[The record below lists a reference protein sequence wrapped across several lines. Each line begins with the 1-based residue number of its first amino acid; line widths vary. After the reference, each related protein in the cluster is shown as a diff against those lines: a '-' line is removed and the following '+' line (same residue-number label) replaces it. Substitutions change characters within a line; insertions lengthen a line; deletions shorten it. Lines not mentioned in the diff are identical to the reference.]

1 MTANNC
7 RRAAWRA
14 ALLAGVSSVAIS
26 HGSGALAACS
36 GVDTGTVL
44 CDAANPSGGSLTTIF
59 AGSTTVT
66 VNAGAGITGTANAA
80 VTVGDLTF
88 NHSDPGGIGNP
99 AVLGLALSSSG
110 TGNITYT
117 GSANVTGPHALSAI
131 TVGGTISIRQSGG
144 VVAGEVDAVSQSGSI
159 LIDTTGS
166 QVISPAFGIFAQTAG
181 PQADIS
187 IHTGAVTTAPGQSAI
202 FVRTAPATS
211 GGRNFGVT
219 TDGAIIGTIEI
230 YNNGLGTTG
239 LTARETVNGAID
251 IRATNTANTSA
262 VTVTLDRDVNGGV
275 TVRNAGT
282 GSTNVHTHGITGG
295 RLEASGTGAN
305 NSLVV
310 DGNVAMGTQIA
321 FGGSVAL
328 VSLTGSGTQ
337 TATING
343 AISGNFDS
351 SSLGFSTFK
360 YGLTA
365 LLGST
370 SANGAATLNV
380 TGPVTITGTAAPGSS
395 EFVMGVVA
403 NSSGIASASF
413 NIGAVSATNNGAIS
427 PGATGVTTAMQ
438 TFGNHGLTAN
448 GAISATANGSG
459 GTANGI
465 NAITVLSAPG
475 ASSATGEFTILAA
488 SDVTATA
495 DGAASG
501 IIARRGAVT
510 VAGLGGVSVTSQGTV
525 TATSANGVAIGVTG
539 EIANGAT
546 NAATLSIRTEGDVI
560 ASGLAAGSIGIRAQR
575 DGLGDIRIDALAK
588 VQSSGIGISAS
599 RTTAG
604 NILITTGANTEITG
618 TTGVVTSGGTTTLV
632 NAGTITGTGG
642 TAIQFGGTNDVLTL
656 LAGSSINGNVLGNG
670 SSVLQLG
677 SATAATF
684 DTAKLGAGFAN
695 FNILAGAN
703 WTLTGSSAFAG
714 TVNVDGLLSVNAAMT
729 GANVIVGAGGTL
741 GGTGSIGNT
750 TISGTLSPGNSPG
763 TITMASLTLTTA
775 ASYLVQVSGT
785 ISDSVVVTGTA
796 NVAGTVVI
804 DPLTRLTQ
812 RTTYTIVSA
821 GTLNGTFSTANLLT
835 ANNFARNPV
844 LSYVGN
850 DVLLTLDPGLLSP
863 VLPANAGANQNKIA
877 GAIDNG
883 LLGGGNLSNAFSAI
897 FNLSGNNLLNGL
909 TQLSGETATGS
920 QQTTFHAMTQFMGLM
935 TDPFIDGTRRMAPTR
950 RHMPG
955 KKIPLTMP
963 MPREAKPRSK
973 NEREAYAAVY
983 SKAPLARNYDP
994 RWSVW
999 GAGFGGSQTTD
1010 GNVAAGSN
1018 NTTSRV
1024 FGVAAGADYRFSPN
1038 TIAGFA
1044 LAGGGTNF
1052 SVTGG
1057 GSGRS
1062 DLFQAGA
1069 FVKHNIGAAYI
1080 SGALAY
1086 GWQDITTDRTVTV
1099 GTVDRLRAQFNA
1111 NAFSGRAEGGYR
1123 FVAPWIGGIGITP
1136 YAAGQFTTF
1145 DLPAY
1150 AEQVVSGANTF
1161 ALAYG
1166 SKSVT
1171 ATRSEVGLRADK
1183 SFAMTNAIL
1192 TLRGRAAWAHD
1203 FNPDRTVAATF
1214 QTLPGA
1220 IFVVN
1225 GARQASNA
1233 ALTTAAAEIKWM
1245 NGWSVG
1251 RHVRGRILRRH
1262 PQLCR
1267 QGRGPLRLVNQRS
1280 GKPAR

>member
-1 MTANNC
+1 M
-7 RRAAWRA
+7 AAWRA

-26 HGSGALAACS
+26 HGSDALAACS
-36 GVDTGTVL
+36 GVDTDTVL

-66 VNAGAGITGTANAA
+66 VNAGAGITGTAVAT

-99 AVLGLALSSSG
+99 GVLGVALSSSG
-110 TGNITYT
+110 TGTVTYT
-117 GSANVTGPHALSAI
+117 GSANVTGPHALSALTI
-131 TVGGTISIRQSGG
+131 DGTISIRQSAG
-144 VVAGEVDAVSQSGSI
+144 VLAGEIDAVSQSGSI

-166 QVISPAFGIFAQTAG
+166 QVVSQATGIFAQTGAQG
-181 PQADIS
+181 DIS
-187 IHTGAVTTAPGQSAI
+187 IHTGAVTTVPGQHAI
-202 FVRTAPATS
+202 FVRSAPFTN
-211 GGRNFGVT
+211 GGRYFGVT
-219 TDGAIIGTIEI
+219 TDGVITGAIGVF
-230 YNNGLGTTG
+230 NDGLGTTG
-239 LTARETVNGAID
+239 LTARETVNGAIN
-251 IRATNTANTSA
+251 IQATNTANTSA
-262 VTVTLDRDVNGGV
+262 VTVTLDRDVNGAV
-275 TVRNAGT
+275 TVRNGGT
-282 GSTNVHTHGITGG
+282 GSTNVHTHGVTGG
-295 RLEASGTGAN
+295 RLEATGTGAN

-395 EFVMGVVA
+395 EFVTGVVA
-403 NSSGIASASF
+403 NSTGIAPASF

-427 PGATGVTTAMQ
+427 PGSTGVTTAMQ

-465 NAITVLSAPG
+465 NAITVLSGPG

-539 EIANGAT
+539 EMANGAT

-599 RTTAG
+599 RSTAG
-604 NILITTGANTEITG
+604 NILITTGANTEIIG

-656 LAGSSINGNVLGNG
+656 LAGSTINGNLLGNG
-670 SSVLQLG
+670 SSLLQLG
-677 SATAATF
+677 STSAATF
-684 DTAKLGAGFAN
+684 DTAKLGPGFAN
-695 FNILAGAN
+695 FNILAGSN

-714 TVNVDGLLSVNAAMT
+714 TVNVDGLVNVNAAMA

-750 TISGTLSPGNSPG
+750 TINGTLSPGNSPG
-763 TITMASLTLTTA
+763 TLTMASLTLTTA

-785 ISDSVVVTGTA
+785 ISDRVVVTGTA
-796 NVAGTVVI
+796 NLAGQVVI

-812 RTTYTIVSA
+812 RTTYTIVTA

-863 VLPANAGANQNKIA
+863 ILPGSTGANQNRIA
-877 GAIDNG
+877 GAIDNA
-883 LLGGGNLSNAFSAI
+883 LLGGSNLSNAFSAI

-920 QQTTFHAMTQFMGLM
+920 QQTTFNAMTQFMGLM
-935 TDPFIDGTRRMAPTR
+935 TDPFIDGRGASAPSSGATP
-950 RHMPG
+950 HA
-955 KKIPLTMP
+955 
-963 MPREAKPRSK
+963 EADAL
-973 NEREAYAAVY
+973 AYAGGRKRSEQRARRLCRLMT
-983 SKAPLARNYDP
+983 KAPLAEITTRA
-994 RWSVW
+994 
-999 GAGFGGSQTTD
+999 GACGRRPMA
-1010 GNVAAGSN
+1010 VRRAPMA
-1018 NTTSRV
+1018 TSRQDRTTPPAACSASPPAPTTASRPTPLRV
-1024 FGVAAGADYRFSPN
+1024 SRWPAAAPASASPVAAAGAPICSR
-1038 TIAGFA
+1038 
-1044 LAGGGTNF
+1044 
-1052 SVTGG
+1052 
-1057 GSGRS
+1057 
-1062 DLFQAGA
+1062 
-1069 FVKHNIGAAYI
+1069 
-1080 SGALAY
+1080 
-1086 GWQDITTDRTVTV
+1086 
-1099 GTVDRLRAQFNA
+1099 
-1111 NAFSGRAEGGYR
+1111 
-1123 FVAPWIGGIGITP
+1123 
-1136 YAAGQFTTF
+1136 
-1145 DLPAY
+1145 
-1150 AEQVVSGANTF
+1150 
-1161 ALAYG
+1161 
-1166 SKSVT
+1166 
-1171 ATRSEVGLRADK
+1171 
-1183 SFAMTNAIL
+1183 
-1192 TLRGRAAWAHD
+1192 
-1203 FNPDRTVAATF
+1203 
-1214 QTLPGA
+1214 
-1220 IFVVN
+1220 
-1225 GARQASNA
+1225 
-1233 ALTTAAAEIKWM
+1233 
-1245 NGWSVG
+1245 
-1251 RHVRGRILRRH
+1251 
-1262 PQLCR
+1262 
-1267 QGRGPLRLVNQRS
+1267 
-1280 GKPAR
+1280 PARS